1 MPQRRLFDAR
11 QGFDARQ
18 NQSAAG
24 RRVGWRPVCYGMNMA
39 GGGSCNETTVLDV

>member
-1 MPQRRLFDAR
+1 MPQRRLFDAG

-24 RRVGWRPVCYGMNMA
+24 RRVGWTG
-39 GGGSCNETTVLDV
+39 VLWHEHGWRWKS